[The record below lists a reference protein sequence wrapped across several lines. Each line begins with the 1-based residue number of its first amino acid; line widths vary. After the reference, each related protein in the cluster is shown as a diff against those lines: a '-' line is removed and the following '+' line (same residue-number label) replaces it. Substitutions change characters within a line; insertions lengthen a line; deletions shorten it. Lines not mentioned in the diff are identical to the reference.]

1 MASGHSCPYSVCRDC
16 GSFAHKAEAHT
27 CHGGVCHREASHE
40 RHRELRSLRA
50 HILATEGNGRPSPA
64 PRRLELRREYNAKL
78 QAHRHCR
85 CQS

>member
-1 MASGHSCPYSVCRDC
+1 MMSEHRSCPYAVCRDC

-50 HILATEGNGRPSPA
+50 HILATEGGAA
-64 PRRLELRREYNAKL
+64 PRRLDLRREYNAKL